1 MKPQPLCGR
10 GAEGERGR
18 MALGVRQM
26 YTLEF
31 GLHHLYTNCV
41 ILGKFLN
48 LSEPLGQHPIAQG
61 LPED

>member
-1 MKPQPLCGR
+1 
-10 GAEGERGR
+10 